1 MRQELPDKR
10 DEKGGKHERDHFRP
24 FGAVDG
30 DRRGDR
36 RHGSLDD
43 RRDGG
48 GRLDVEWC
56 ECGDAAGVPRQRHP
70 AGVPRQRPCD
80 VRGVRRIA
88 RRGRPPAPGRR
99 QRRWRRLVRRAIDH
113 AVGAVDA
120 GRFVEPVALTTRT
133 SPAGAGRPVPWSLL
147 VALLALL
154 VSGCASSSAS
164 RSPVAV
170 GAGLTGAAGTKAT
183 VYARGVPQMS
193 AFAFDARGRLW
204 IARSGSSSHV
214 RDGIYVVARAG
225 AKPVRVVSAVRGPL
239 GLVWVR
245 GNLYVSTLD
254 GVERLSGLS
263 GFAFRRRATILRG
276 PVAGAENNDLVLAP
290 NGRLVMGVSATCDHC
305 TTSPPSSGAI
315 VSFRLDGTDL
325 RVVASG
331 IRAAYGLAYDG
342 GTLYASMNQRDDL
355 GAKTPGDWLAV
366 IHDGENWGFPACY
379 GQGGAACDGVPSPL
393 GVLDPHAAA
402 GGVAVYGSDVL
413 VAEWVYGKVMR
424 VPVGGG
430 AATTLLSGFSHA
442 LPLAVAPDG
451 SLLAGDWGTG
461 VVYRITGV
469 A

>member
-10 DEKGGKHERDHFRP
+10 DEKGGKHERDHLWP
-24 FGAVDG
+24 FGAVDR

-36 RHGSLDD
+36 CHGGLGV

-48 GRLDVEWC
+48 GRLDVERC
-56 ECGDAAGVPRQRHP
+56 ECEHAADVLRRP
-70 AGVPRQRPCD
+70 ARD
-80 VRGVRRIA
+80 VRCVRWHA
-88 RRGRPPAPGRR
+88 RCRRLPEHGRR
-99 QRRWRRLVRRAIDH
+99 QRRRRRLVDH
-113 AVGAVDA
+113 AVDHAVSADDAVRA
-120 GRFVEPVALTTRT
+120 GRIVEPVALTTRT
-133 SPAGAGRPVPWSLL
+133 SPAGAGRPVTWSLL
-147 VALLALL
+147 VALPALL

-164 RSPVAV
+164 RWPVAV

-193 AFAFDARGRLW
+193 AFAFDTRGRLW

-225 AKPVRVVSAVRGPL
+225 AKPVRVVSAVHGPL

-263 GFAFRRRATILRG
+263 GFTFRRRATILRG

-305 TTSPPSSGAI
+305 TTSPHSSGAI
-315 VSFRLDGTDL
+315 VSFRLDGTGL
-325 RVVASG
+325 SVVASG

-413 VAEWVYGKVMR
+413 VAEWVFGKVMR
-424 VPVGGG
+424 VPAGGG
-430 AATTLLSGFSHA
+430 ASTTFLSALSHA

-451 SLLAGDWGTG
+451 SLLVGDWGTG
-461 VVYRITGV
+461 VVYRITD
-469 A
+469 ATS